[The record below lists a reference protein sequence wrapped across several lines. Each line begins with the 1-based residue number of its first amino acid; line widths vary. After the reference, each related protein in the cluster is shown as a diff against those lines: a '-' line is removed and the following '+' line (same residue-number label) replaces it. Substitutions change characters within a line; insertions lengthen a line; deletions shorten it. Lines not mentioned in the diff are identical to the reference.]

1 MKKNKKRLNIKMIIL
16 PILILLIIV
25 CIITTLTLKN
35 NKNYQT
41 SKDYKEVT
49 IRNKKYY
56 QRLTNNAWKG
66 EYHQDNFDTE
76 NAVDSIIKVVSYSEY
91 LETINSINSVISDKI
106 KPYYTNEN
114 SNYIILSY
122 SNGHSWCRMEL
133 INCIEKDNKIIIYGA
148 EKTNGVMAS
157 GSGYFIAIPTNL
169 SVDTKIDFR
178 NCYTKSEINNLKK
191 YNSTYNPTNIVS
203 DKPIIYLYP
212 TKETEISVKLL
223 KKENITYSYPKY
235 KDKWKVLAQPN
246 GNLQDLSTGRNLYA
260 LYYENNNTKNFKVEK
275 DGFIVK
281 GKDTIKFLEEKLAVL
296 GLSEREAEEFII
308 YWLPKLESNKY
319 NYIRFATQDE
329 INENMPI
336 EINPNSDT
344 IIRVLMTFKK
354 LDNPI
359 NIQEQQLKTPNRT
372 GYTVVE
378 WGGTEIK

>member
-1 MKKNKKRLNIKMIIL
+1 MIIL

-25 CIITTLTLKN
+25 SIITTLTLKN
-35 NKNYQT
+35 NKNYLT

-122 SNGHSWCRMEL
+122 SNGHSWCKMEL

-169 SVDTKIDFR
+169 SVGTKIDFR

-191 YNSTYNPTNIVS
+191 YNSTYDPTNIVS

-235 KDKWKVLAQPN
+235 KDNWKVLAQPN

-336 EINPNSDT
+336 EINPNPDT